1 MDDDDNSN
9 PFDFGFFSGD
19 FNDFVKNIQK
29 MIEDLLQKGNLTEDI
44 EKFLEDLGNNSPF
57 VAGFSFKR
65 GLDGKPYIEQF
76 GDLMKQFGLGNVASK
91 FNEKKAAKDRAPI
104 VDIIEEDET
113 IRVIIEMP
121 GVEKRDIDLHSRETV
136 LKIKANSTNRRYK
149 KDIVLPCPVIPTSS
163 KAVFKNG
170 VLEITLKRK

>member
-19 FNDFVKNIQK
+19 FNDFIKNIQK
-29 MIEDLLQKGNLTEDI
+29 MIEDLVQKGNLTEDI
-44 EKFLEDLGNNSPF
+44 EKILEDLGNNSPF
-57 VAGFSFKR
+57 VAGFSYKR
-65 GLDGKPYIEQF
+65 GDGKSYIEQF
-76 GDLMKQFGLGNVASK
+76 GDLMKQFGFDNVASK
-91 FNEKKAAKDRAPI
+91 INESNAAKDRAPI
-104 VDIIEEDET
+104 VDIIEENES

-121 GVEKRDIDLHSRETV
+121 GVEKRDIDLHSRETI
-136 LKIKANSTNRRYK
+136 LKIKANSRNRRYK
-149 KDIVLPCPVIPTSS
+149 KDIFLPCPVIPTSS